1 MEESFYEIRLVK
13 NFLNIAVKHQDPYKK
28 RKDKLGIIKFESWML

>member
-13 NFLNIAVKHQDPYKK
+13 NFLNIAVKPRSLKEKK
-28 RKDKLGIIKFESWML
+28 R